1 MTTSN
6 SGSKNGTAVRIDS
19 ERLLADLA
27 HLGKIGLG
35 SDGGITRRAL
45 SREDADARAY
55 VAERMR
61 AAGLDV
67 RHDEVGN
74 LRGRRRTR
82 DGATWDC
89 QEPVVMT
96 GSHLD
101 SVPSG
106 GTLDGP
112 LGVVGA
118 VCGARGARPG
128 GRRDAAAARGH
139 RLRRRGGLALSAAA
153 RSDRRRCPATCRSRA
168 CSGCVDPDGVLYRDA
183 LATYGDRGAPIP
195 ARAQP
200 GAIHAFVELHVEQ
213 GGVLEAAELPIGA
226 VTAIAG
232 LVQRTVTFLGD
243 ANHAGATP
251 MDLRSDA
258 LLAAAEWALGIERAA
273 REVGGGAV
281 GTVGKLSV
289 EPGGKNIIP
298 GRVDAICDLRAPTRE
313 LLSAID
319 DWVVSSLHGIGDKRG
334 VELEQQLLQRVEPGP
349 MHELAISAVERG
361 AVLAGLRSR
370 RMTSGAIHDALHMAE
385 IAPAS
390 MIFVPSIGGKSH
402 CPTEATDPR
411 HLAAGVEVLAHTL
424 ALLANE

>member
-1 MTTSN
+1 M
-6 SGSKNGTAVRIDS
+6 SGPLAVDQ

-35 SDGGITRRAL
+35 ADGGITRKAL

-74 LRGRRRTR
+74 LRARRRAK
-82 DGATWDC
+82 DGATWESR
-89 QEPVVMT
+89 EPVVMT

-106 GTLDGP
+106 GKLDGP

-118 VCGARGARPG
+118 VCALEAL
-128 GRRDAAAARGH
+128 DAAGAQTRRPLEIVVFVGEEGSRFKRGTIGSAAMSGH
-139 RLRRRGGLALSAAA
+139 VPVQSVLAL
-153 RSDRRRCPATCRSRA
+153 
-168 CSGCVDPDGVLYRDA
+168 VDPDGVVYRDA
-183 LATYGDRGAPIP
+183 LATYGDTGAPI
-195 ARAQP
+195 AAQAEA
-200 GAIHAFVELHVEQ
+200 GAIRAFVELHVEQ
-213 GGVLEAAELPIGA
+213 GGVLEAAALDIGA

-251 MDLRSDA
+251 MDLRRDA

-273 REVGGGAV
+273 RDLGGGTV
-281 GTVGKLSV
+281 GTVGKLTV

-298 GRVDAICDLRAPTRE
+298 GRVDAICDLRAPTPA

-319 DWVVSSLHGIGDKRG
+319 DYVVSSLHGIGEKRQ

-361 AVLAGLRSR
+361 AVAAGLRSR
-370 RMTSGAIHDALHMAE
+370 RMPSGAIHDALHMAE
-385 IAPAS
+385 IAPTS

-411 HLAAGVEVLAHTL
+411 HLAQGVAVLAHTL
-424 ALLANE
+424 AILAND

>member
-1 MTTSN
+1 MTISN
-6 SGSKNGTAVRIDS
+6 SGSKSGTEVRID
-19 ERLLADLA
+19 ERQLLADLEA
-27 HLGKIGLG
+27 LGKIGLG
-35 SDGGITRRAL
+35 GDGGITRKAL
-45 SREDADARAY
+45 SRQDAEARAY
-55 VAERMR
+55 VAGRMR

-74 LRGRRRTR
+74 LRGRRRAR
-82 DGATWDC
+82 DGATWESR
-89 QEPVVMT
+89 EPVVMS

-106 GTLDGP
+106 GKLDGP

-118 VCGARGARPG
+118 VCALEAL
-128 GRRDAAAARGH
+128 DAAGIGTRRPLEVIVFVGEEGS
-139 RLRRRGGLALSAAA
+139 RFRRGTIGSAAVSGHVSVESVLAL
-153 RSDRRRCPATCRSRA
+153 
-168 CSGCVDPDGVLYRDA
+168 VDPDGVVYRDA
-183 LATYGDRGAPIP
+183 LLTYGDDGEPI
-195 ARAQP
+195 AAKAAP

-226 VTAIAG
+226 VTTIAG

-251 MDLRSDA
+251 MNLRRDA

-281 GTVGKLSV
+281 GTVGKLTV

-298 GRVDAICDLRAPTRE
+298 GRVDAICDLRAPTAT
-313 LLSAID
+313 LLSALD
-319 DWVVSSLHGIGDKRG
+319 DWVVSSLHGIGDKRA

-349 MHELAISAVERG
+349 MHELAIAAVERG
-361 AVLAGLRSR
+361 AAAAGLRSM
-370 RMTSGAIHDALHMAE
+370 RMPSGAIHDALHMAE
-385 IAPAS
+385 IVPSS

-402 CPTEATDPR
+402 CPTEATEPR
-411 HLAAGVEVLAHTL
+411 HLAQGVAALAHTL
-424 ALLANE
+424 AILAND